1 MTADYTYFYK
11 TRCHVRANA
20 KFQTPSDLKTCIAPP
35 EETQQRLFQN
45 YILLTKE
52 TQQQWT

>member
-1 MTADYTYFYK
+1 MRNFK
-11 TRCHVRANA
+11 P
-20 KFQTPSDLKTCIAPP
+20 FQTPSDLKTCIAP